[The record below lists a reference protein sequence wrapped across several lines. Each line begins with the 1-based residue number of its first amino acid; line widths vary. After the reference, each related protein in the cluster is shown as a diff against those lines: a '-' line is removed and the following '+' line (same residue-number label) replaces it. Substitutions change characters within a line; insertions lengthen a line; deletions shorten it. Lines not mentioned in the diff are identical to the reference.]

1 MLSVTVSIK
10 RMQGVTYM
18 KWYEHVL
25 QREEDNILPSFEF
38 SRKYEQKT
46 YSSDEKKNGLRKEDA
61 PSRKNKKQV
70 FGQ

>member
-38 SRKYEQKT
+38 SRK
-46 YSSDEKKNGLRKEDA
+46 
-61 PSRKNKKQV
+61 
-70 FGQ
+70 